1 MQLNYYVLGQR
12 IQKIRKNKRIS
23 QAVLSTMIDKSAGY
37 ISYLECG
44 TKVMSLE
51 TFVGIANALEVSTDT
66 LLNRQLTG
74 ATEMSNAEA
83 QKIIVVAT
91 VEGDIHD
98 IGKNIVSLML
108 GNHGFKVVDLG
119 KDVKAEAIVEA
130 AVAHKADLIG
140 LSALMTTTMVRMRD
154 TVDLVKQRGLGVD
167 VMVGGA
173 VVTPAFAESIGANYS
188 SDAVDAVRLAK
199 SLIAARKNQ

>member
-74 ATEMSNAEA
+74 ATEMSKHQQLHCLQEG
-83 QKIIVVAT
+83 T
-91 VEGDIHD
+91 VSCSCASAPQGNCH
-98 IGKNIVSLML
+98 L
-108 GNHGFKVVDLG
+108 GELRMG
-119 KDVKAEAIVEA
+119 
-130 AVAHKADLIG
+130 AHQHMG
-140 LSALMTTTMVRMRD
+140 LALLYALR
-154 TVDLVKQRGLGVD
+154 
-167 VMVGGA
+167 
-173 VVTPAFAESIGANYS
+173 
-188 SDAVDAVRLAK
+188 
-199 SLIAARKNQ
+199 

>member
-83 QKIIVVAT
+83 QKIFLLDVLKT
-91 VEGDIHD
+91 T
-98 IGKNIVSLML
+98 KNALRSHHHLL
-108 GNHGFKVVDLG
+108 
-119 KDVKAEAIVEA
+119 KDEW
-130 AVAHKADLIG
+130 
-140 LSALMTTTMVRMRD
+140 
-154 TVDLVKQRGLGVD
+154 
-167 VMVGGA
+167 
-173 VVTPAFAESIGANYS
+173 
-188 SDAVDAVRLAK
+188 
-199 SLIAARKNQ
+199 

>member
-74 ATEMSNAEA
+74 ATGISNAGA
-83 QKIIVVAT
+83 QKIFANCSPYETYVLLDVLKAT
-91 VEGDIHD
+91 
-98 IGKNIVSLML
+98 KNALRSHHHLL
-108 GNHGFKVVDLG
+108 
-119 KDVKAEAIVEA
+119 KDEW
-130 AVAHKADLIG
+130 
-140 LSALMTTTMVRMRD
+140 
-154 TVDLVKQRGLGVD
+154 
-167 VMVGGA
+167 
-173 VVTPAFAESIGANYS
+173 
-188 SDAVDAVRLAK
+188 
-199 SLIAARKNQ
+199 

>member
-51 TFVGIANALEVSTDT
+51 TNALEVSTDT
-66 LLNRQLTG
+66 LLNRQLTC

-83 QKIIVVAT
+83 QKIFANCTPYETYVLLDVLKT
-91 VEGDIHD
+91 T
-98 IGKNIVSLML
+98 KNALRSHHHLL
-108 GNHGFKVVDLG
+108 
-119 KDVKAEAIVEA
+119 KDEW
-130 AVAHKADLIG
+130 
-140 LSALMTTTMVRMRD
+140 
-154 TVDLVKQRGLGVD
+154 
-167 VMVGGA
+167 
-173 VVTPAFAESIGANYS
+173 
-188 SDAVDAVRLAK
+188 
-199 SLIAARKNQ
+199 

>member
-66 LLNRQLTG
+66 LLNRQLRCLMPRRRKSSPT
-74 ATEMSNAEA
+74 APRMKPMSCW
-83 QKIIVVAT
+83 
-91 VEGDIHD
+91 
-98 IGKNIVSLML
+98 M
-108 GNHGFKVVDLG
+108 
-119 KDVKAEAIVEA
+119 
-130 AVAHKADLIG
+130 
-140 LSALMTTTMVRMRD
+140 
-154 TVDLVKQRGLGVD
+154 
-167 VMVGGA
+167 
-173 VVTPAFAESIGANYS
+173 Y
-188 SDAVDAVRLAK
+188 
-199 SLIAARKNQ
+199 

>member
-83 QKIIVVAT
+83 QKIFANCLKEPEALYDFITGTLKPVP
-91 VEGDIHD
+91 
-98 IGKNIVSLML
+98 VSS
-108 GNHGFKVVDLG
+108 G
-119 KDVKAEAIVEA
+119 
-130 AVAHKADLIG
+130 
-140 LSALMTTTMVRMRD
+140 
-154 TVDLVKQRGLGVD
+154 
-167 VMVGGA
+167 
-173 VVTPAFAESIGANYS
+173 ESTS
-188 SDAVDAVRLAK
+188 
-199 SLIAARKNQ
+199 QQE